1 MSKKPTAA
9 QNQAL
14 VAAIVAGIPPTT
26 KEPKPRIV
34 PTGTMTALAAALP
47 SSVITGNAFFDPI
60 DLLEDKLGSQP
71 TLHSRVMESMAWM
84 LDATCISQ
92 ARNVLFERYTEIDH
106 DEPDAF
112 KEFCQTVAEDL
123 DHESLYENEGNEQT
137 LAILL
142 AVRDQWHDA
151 AAHAASADDR
161 DYKSKSLREQMEG
174 EKAKLADVGTR
185 VNYRKI
191 ADLEARGDTA
201 KANRLY
207 ASYMEADALSSAARV
222 ENNKSLMPTIL
233 EILRTAK
240 RYALESYRFDQLP
253 ENKQRQ
259 LTTFAIGAIDRS
271 RADIAKRLNKQPIAF
286 GHLAEAAF
294 EATEALNKVIVQK
307 FSDVGELE
315 NTRSQVSLD
324 HERNQK
330 RVACTIG

>member
-1 MSKKPTAA
+1 MSKKPTTA
-9 QNQAL
+9 QDQAL
-14 VAAIVAGIPPTT
+14 VDTTT
-26 KEPKPRIV
+26 KETKTHTV

-47 SSVITGNAFFDPI
+47 PELIVGNTYFDPT

-71 TLHSRVMESMAWM
+71 SLHSKVMESMAWM
-84 LDATCISQ
+84 LDANCISQ
-92 ARNVLFERYTEIDH
+92 ARTVLFERFKEVDH
-106 DEPDAF
+106 DHVDAF
-112 KEFCQTVAEDL
+112 KDFCQVVAEDL
-123 DHESLYENEGNEQT
+123 DHESLYEDESSEQT

-151 AAHAASADDR
+151 AAHAAAADDR
-161 DYKSKSLREQMEG
+161 DYNSKSLREQMEN
-174 EKAKLADVGTR
+174 EKVKLADVGTR

-207 ASYMEADALSSAARV
+207 AAYMEADAISSAQRI
-222 ENNKSLMPTIL
+222 EGNKSLMPTIL
-233 EILRTAK
+233 EVLRTAK

-253 ENKQRQ
+253 LNKQRQ
-259 LTTFAIGAIDRS
+259 LATFAIGAIDRS

-294 EATEALNKVIVQK
+294 EATEALNKVIVAK
-307 FSDVGELE
+307 YSDVGDLE
-315 NTRSQVSLD
+315 NTRSQVSID

-330 RVACTIG
+330 RVACTID